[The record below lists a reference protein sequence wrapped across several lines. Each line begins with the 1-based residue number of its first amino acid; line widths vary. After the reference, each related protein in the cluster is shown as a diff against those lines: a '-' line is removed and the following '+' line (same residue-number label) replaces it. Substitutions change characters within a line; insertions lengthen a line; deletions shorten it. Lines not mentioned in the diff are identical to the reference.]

1 MRYSIKPRD
10 RIYVKGY
17 GFLSFSKNM
26 GRNLSNNTVKIDS
39 AKESTTNAI
48 KTASKKAIQNTA
60 EATGELIDNKIPD
73 KITSVWKTSAKT
85 LQNDETDVERAI
97 PKKR

>member
-48 KTASKKAIQNTA
+48 KTASKKAIQNIA